1 MNYEDLTL
9 KDLKEILKSRS
20 LKVSGKKAELVQRL
34 LESDKETTKSNKE
47 ESTLDKESIEDESP
61 QDEENGDEEYS
72 DDEDY
77 NDEDYDDGEF
87 EEWDDFHTSRQK
99 PILDDVTIEALSIRK
114 IQSNKQP
121 KFRRQEWFRYRR
133 LSKTGYRKPKG
144 NDSKMRKNRKYRSPM
159 ARVGYGKIN
168 TARGLHPSGFE
179 EILVHNEFEL
189 EGLDPER
196 QAVRIGSKVG
206 NRKRFRIHDRAD
218 NLGLRVL
225 NRRRIERKGDLQ

>member
-9 KDLKEILKSRS
+9 KELKEILKERN

-34 LESDKETTKSNKE
+34 LESEKEITKSTEE
-47 ESTLDKESIEDESP
+47 ESS
-61 QDEENGDEEYS
+61 QDEENTDEES
-72 DDEDY
+72 TQDEDNSDEDY
-77 NDEDYDDGEF
+77 SEDEYDDDYEDEEF
-87 EEWDDFHTSRQK
+87 EEWDDFHTSKQK
-99 PILDDVTIEALSIRK
+99 PILDDVTLDALSVRK
-114 IQSNKQP
+114 FQSKKQP

-159 ARVGYGKIN
+159 ARVGYGKIAS
-168 TARGLHPSGFE
+168 ARGLHPSGFE

-189 EGLDPER
+189 DGLDPER

-218 NLGLRVL
+218 NLGLRIL
-225 NRRRIERKGDLQ
+225 NRRRMERKGDLQ

>member
-9 KDLKEILKSRS
+9 KELKEILKERN

-34 LESDKETTKSNKE
+34 QESDKEITKSTEE
-47 ESTLDKESIEDESP
+47 ESI
-61 QDEENGDEEYS
+61 QDEENI
-72 DDEDY
+72 DEDY
-77 NDEDYDDGEF
+77 SEDEYDDDYDDGEF
-87 EEWDDFHTSRQK
+87 EEWDDFHTSKQK
-99 PILDDVTIEALSIRK
+99 PILDDATIDALSVRK
-114 IQSNKQP
+114 IQSKKQP

-159 ARVGYGKIN
+159 ARVGYGKIAS
-168 TARGLHPSGFE
+168 ARGLHPSGFE

-189 EGLDPER
+189 DGLDPER

-218 NLGLRVL
+218 NLGLRIL
-225 NRRRIERKGDLQ
+225 NRRRMERKGDLQ

>member
-9 KDLKEILKSRS
+9 KELKEILKERN

-34 LESDKETTKSNKE
+34 QESDKEITKSTEE
-47 ESTLDKESIEDESP
+47 ESS
-61 QDEENGDEEYS
+61 QDEENTEDESIQDEENI
-72 DDEDY
+72 DEDY
-77 NDEDYDDGEF
+77 SEDEYDDDYDDGEF
-87 EEWDDFHTSRQK
+87 EEWDDFHTSKQK
-99 PILDDVTIEALSIRK
+99 PILDDATIDALSVRK
-114 IQSNKQP
+114 IQSKKQP

-159 ARVGYGKIN
+159 ARVGYGKIAS
-168 TARGLHPSGFE
+168 ARGLHPSGFE

-189 EGLDPER
+189 DGLDPER

-218 NLGLRVL
+218 NLGLRIL
-225 NRRRIERKGDLQ
+225 NRRRMERKGDLQ